1 MHPFACRSRVF
12 GGLSVALLL
21 AAFSPAAHAGDT
33 AAAPSSVAGCA
44 YDFLFGT
51 AARAGTAGA
60 ICPITLDEGMHV
72 TVSSRHVIRKTSGG
86 LTTTVIV
93 ATTSSRPY
101 STDAIFSRF
110 VQYRGIHVERAR
122 G

>member
-1 MHPFACRSRVF
+1 MHPFARRSRVF

-33 AAAPSSVAGCA
+33 PTPSSVAGCA
-44 YDFLFGT
+44 YDYLFGA
-51 AARAGTAGA
+51 AARAGTAVT

-72 TVSSRHVIRKTSGG
+72 TVSSQHVIRKTSGG

-93 ATTSSRPY
+93 ATTSSGPY